1 MDERVQARMTQVRN
15 LRALEHLL
23 SNQIDAAVSSGENP
37 RGLKRKR
44 AEVRVTLE
52 DAEGALSHEIIL
64 AQLEGATL

>member
-15 LRALEHLL
+15 LRALEH
-23 SNQIDAAVSSGENP
+23 P
-37 RGLKRKR
+37 RVLKRKR